1 MLNCRIIP
9 VLTIAGENLVKTK
22 KFKNARYVGDPIN
35 AIKIFN
41 DKEVDELIILDI
53 AATKNNLE
61 PNFELIREMVSE
73 CFMPICYG
81 GGIKTIEQAKKI
93 FDLGIE
99 KICLNQAVMK
109 DPYIVSKLSTI
120 YGSQSI
126 CVSVDLKRSFLGQ
139 LKLYDYNKKKLISRD
154 WIEYLRSIES
164 MGAGE
169 IILNCTNNDG
179 MKNGFEYDAVKNASE
194 NLTIPLTALGGAGEK
209 EHFIEAFKCG
219 ASALAASSFFIYYGP
234 YDAVLI
240 RYPKL

>member
-1 MLNCRIIP
+1 MLDCRIIP
-9 VLTIAGENLVKTK
+9 VLTIDGENLVKTK
-22 KFKNARYVGDPIN
+22 KFKNPRYVGDPIN

-53 AATKNNLE
+53 TATKNNLD
-61 PNFELIREMVSE
+61 PNFELIHEMVSE

-81 GGIKTIEQAKKI
+81 GGIGNLDQAKKI
-93 FDLGIE
+93 FDLGVE
-99 KICLNQAVMK
+99 KICLNQAAMK
-109 DPYIVSKLSTI
+109 DLSLIEKLSYK

-126 CVSVDLKRSFLGQ
+126 TVSVDIGTNFLNQ
-139 LKLYDYNKKKLISRD
+139 FKIYDYNKKKFVSKN
-154 WIEYLRSIES
+154 WIEYLERIES

-169 IILNCTNNDG
+169 IILNSINRDG
-179 MKNGFEYDAVKNASE
+179 MKTGFECVAIDTASKN
-194 NLTIPLTALGGAGEK
+194 LKIPLTALGGAGERK
-209 EHFIEAFKCG
+209 HFIQALKYG

>member
-9 VLTIAGENLVKTK
+9 VLTIEGENLVKTK

-61 PNFELIREMVSE
+61 PNFELIYEMVSE

-81 GGIKTIEQAKKI
+81 GGIRSIHQAKKI
-93 FDLGIE
+93 FDLGVE
-99 KICLNQAVMK
+99 KICLNQAAMN
-109 DPYIVSKLSTI
+109 DLGLITKLSNL

-126 CVSVDLKRSFLGQ
+126 SVSVDLGKNFLNQ
-139 LKLYDYNKKKLISRD
+139 LKLYDYYKKKFISKN
-154 WIEYLRSIES
+154 WVQYLKSIES
-164 MGAGE
+164 SGAGE
-169 IILNCTNNDG
+169 IILNSINNDG
-179 MKNGFEYDAVKNASE
+179 MKIGFECDAINEASR
-194 NLTIPLTALGGAGEK
+194 NLTIPLTALGGAGERL
-209 EHFIEAFKCG
+209 HFIQALKSG